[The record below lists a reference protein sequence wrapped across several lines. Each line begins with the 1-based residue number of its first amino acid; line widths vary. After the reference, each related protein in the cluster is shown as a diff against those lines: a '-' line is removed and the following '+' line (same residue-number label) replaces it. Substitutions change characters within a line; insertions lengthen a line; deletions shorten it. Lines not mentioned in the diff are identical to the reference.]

1 MLIRRPISERV
12 RLADLLRPARRRVAE
27 TVCEAFLLRHPDWIT
42 RHGDRARH
50 YTIED
55 AVYHQDFL
63 AAAIESGET
72 SAFTDYLRWTA
83 GVLEARGIGAA
94 DIVCKE
100 KMCPVLSAFS
110 YLTMDEAIEIATA
123 NLMLEGA
130 GHSAAM
136 HSNNQEN
143 IAKAGSRLP
152 VSRLIINAPCA
163 TTAGGT
169 VEGGL
174 AFTNTL
180 GCGSWG
186 NNSISENLS
195 YYHLFNKS
203 RIAYV
208 KPNWNQP
215 SDEEIFK

>member
-83 GVLEARGIGAA
+83 GVLEARGIAPEFVREHIEGIYAELHSLLATALAGELAEFFRTAQQPIASGEAA
-94 DIVCKE
+94 DDNDVG
-100 KMCPVLSAFS
+100 MDFS
-110 YLTMDEAIEIATA
+110 
-123 NLMLEGA
+123 
-130 GHSAAM
+130 
-136 HSNNQEN
+136 
-143 IAKAGSRLP
+143 R
-152 VSRLIINAPCA
+152 
-163 TTAGGT
+163 
-169 VEGGL
+169 
-174 AFTNTL
+174 
-180 GCGSWG
+180 
-186 NNSISENLS
+186 NSS
-195 YYHLFNKS
+195 
-203 RIAYV
+203 
-208 KPNWNQP
+208 
-215 SDEEIFK
+215 SDLREDFARRNPLVFCIHDI